1 MRTSLASSK
10 LYGVYRSNISK
21 KIEKIV
27 DSVAAWINAVRIATG
42 STNSRSVEIYKQHT
56 KAWTKLAQTAK
67 KEILSN
73 PDLASAR
80 VGAGALV
87 MVLDDCISCFNG
99 RSQEAAD
106 RRKFFYINLLPQ
118 APDPGWVRFNRTD
131 DRLCCGE
138 TPGGSGRIY
147 DKDHHFQTGR

>member
-1 MRTSLASSK
+1 M
-10 LYGVYRSNISK
+10 
-21 KIEKIV
+21 
-27 DSVAAWINAVRIATG
+27 DSVAAWVNAVRIATG

-73 PDLASAR
+73 PDLASATI
-80 VGAGALV
+80 GAGALI

-106 RRKFFYINLLPQ
+106 RRKFFYINLLPSGVITLDENLLPDTASQ
-118 APDPGWVRFNRTD
+118 APDPGWV
-131 DRLCCGE
+131 
-138 TPGGSGRIY
+138 
-147 DKDHHFQTGR
+147 